1 MKIIRSSAVMYAV
14 PIITTI
20 QGAQAAV
27 NGMESILKSDFD
39 VKSIQEYLGINSML
53 RGRN

>member
-1 MKIIRSSAVMYAV
+1 MKKHFMIRNSAVLRAI

-27 NGMESILKSDFD
+27 HGIESILKGDLS
-39 VKSIQEYLGINSML
+39 VKSIQEYI
-53 RGRN
+53 GRD